1 MVKSTTKKPA
11 SKVGKPYADLP
22 SLPHAR
28 GYWCKAARRKR
39 NTHPIPVPPHHQ
51 GVGTVARVDQF
62 LRAA

>member
-28 GYWCKAARRKR
+28 GYWCKKVGRRLVYFGRLKLNR
-39 NTHPIPVPPHHQ
+39 P
-51 GVGTVARVDQF
+51 
-62 LRAA
+62 